1 MTNSEIGLIGIAGLF
16 VLFVLRMPVGLSMLV
31 TGFFGTAAI
40 RGWSQALPSLSS
52 ETFAIA
58 SFYQLSI
65 IPMFV
70 LMGNI
75 AGASGMGRDLYNA
88 AYAWV
93 GHIRGGLASATVI
106 ACACF
111 ASLCGSAAASA
122 VTMGRVALPE
132 MKRFNYDDALATG
145 TVASGGTLGFIFPP
159 SAGLVIYGLLTE
171 QAIGRLFLAG
181 VIPGLILTVLFLI
194 TIQIVTLRRKEAG
207 PPGPRA
213 SGAERIATLKQSIA
227 IMIIIVL
234 TIGGMYAGLFTP
246 IEASGFGACFTLIVA
261 ALRGK
266 LSATVLKAV
275 VLQTMRT
282 SATIFLILMGAY
294 VFIPFMTLS
303 QLPEIVVKFLLGFDI
318 GTTGVLLVIIVTYLL
333 LGTFMEDISMLIL
346 TLPVVMPVLKTLGV
360 DLIWFG
366 VIAVLIIQMGILSPP
381 VGLNV
386 FIVKSIVPDV
396 PMYTIFRGI
405 WPFWY
410 AMGLLI
416 ILLLMFPQLA
426 LYLPNRM
433 FN

>member
-1 MTNSEIGLIGIAGLF
+1 MSDTTIGLLGLAA
-16 VLFVLRMPVGLSMLV
+16 LFALFILRMPVGLSMLV
-31 TGFFGTAAI
+31 TGFLGTAAI
-40 RGWSQALPSLSS
+40 RGWSGALPSLSS

-58 SFYQLSI
+58 SFYQLTV

-88 AYAWV
+88 AYAWI
-93 GHIRGGLASATVI
+93 GHVRGGLASATIV
-106 ACACF
+106 ACAFF

-145 TVASGGTLGFIFPP
+145 TVASGGTMGFIFPP

-181 VIPGLILTVLFLI
+181 VIPGIILTLLFLV
-194 TIQIVTLRRKEAG
+194 TIRIVTGLRKDAG

-213 SGAERIATLKQSIA
+213 DAAERIRTLRRSGAIIA
-227 IMIIIVL
+227 IIVM
-234 TIGGMYAGLFTP
+234 TIGGIYAGLFTP
-246 IEASGFGACFTLIVA
+246 IEASGIGACLTLIA
-261 ALRGK
+261 ALLRRRLNGP
-266 LSATVLKAV
+266 VLKAI

-303 QLPEIVVKFLLGFDI
+303 QLPEIMVRFLLSFDV
-318 GTTGVLLVIIVTYLL
+318 GTTAILVIIIATYLL

-346 TLPVVMPVLKTLGV
+346 TLPVVMPVLKTLEV

-366 VIAVLIIQMGILSPP
+366 VVAVLIIQMGILSPP

-386 FIVKSIVPDV
+386 FIVKGIVPDV

-416 ILLLMFPQLA
+416 ALLLLFPQLA
-426 LYLPNRM
+426 LYLPNTM

>member
-1 MTNSEIGLIGIAGLF
+1 MTVTEIGLAGIVALF
-16 VLFVLRMPVGLSMLV
+16 ALFILRMPVGLSMLTV
-31 TGFFGTAAI
+31 GFLGTVAI
-40 RGWSQALPSLSS
+40 RGWTHALPSLSS

-58 SFYQLSI
+58 SFYQLTV

-106 ACACF
+106 ACAFF

-132 MKRFNYDDALATG
+132 MKRFKYDDALATG
-145 TVASGGTLGFIFPP
+145 TVASGGTMGFIFPP

-181 VIPGLILTVLFLI
+181 VIPGIILTVLFLI
-194 TIQIVTLRRKEAG
+194 TIQIVTWRRPSAG
-207 PPGPRA
+207 PAGPRA
-213 SGAERIATLKQSIA
+213 STAERMATLRQSIP
-227 IMIIIVL
+227 ILVVIIL
-234 TIGGMYAGLFTP
+234 TIGGMYVGLFTP
-246 IEASGFGACFTLIVA
+246 IEASGFGACFTLLVA
-261 ALRGK
+261 LVRRK
-266 LSATVLKAV
+266 LSWPVLKAI

-303 QLPEIVVKFLLGFDI
+303 QLPEIVVGFLLGFDL
-318 GTTGVLLVIIVTYLL
+318 GATWTLVIIIITYLL

-346 TLPVVMPVLKTLGV
+346 TLPVVMPVLKALGV
-360 DLIWFG
+360 DMIWFG
-366 VIAVLIIQMGILSPP
+366 VVAVLIIQMGILSPP

-386 FIVKSIVPDV
+386 FIVKGIVPDV

-416 ILLLMFPQLA
+416 VLLLMFPQLA
-426 LYLPNRM
+426 LFLPNTM
-433 FN
+433 FR

>member
-1 MTNSEIGLIGIAGLF
+1 MSNTAIGLLGLCGLF
-16 VLFVLRMPVGLSMLV
+16 VLFILRMPVGLAML
-31 TGFFGTAAI
+31 TAGFLGTVAI
-40 RGWSQALPSLSS
+40 RGWSSALPSLSS

-58 SFYQLSI
+58 SFYQLVI

-93 GHIRGGLASATVI
+93 GHIRGGLASATII
-106 ACACF
+106 ACAFF

-132 MKRFNYDDALATG
+132 MKRLGYDDALATG
-145 TVASGGTLGFIFPP
+145 TVASGGTMGFIFPP

-181 VIPGLILTVLFLI
+181 VVPGIILTLLFLV
-194 TIQIVTLRRKEAG
+194 TIQIVTIRRKEAG
-207 PPGPRA
+207 PRGPRA
-213 SGAERIATLKQSIA
+213 SHERRVATLKQSIP
-227 IMIIIVL
+227 IIVVIL
-234 TIGGMYAGLFTP
+234 ITIGGMYMGLFTP

-261 ALRGK
+261 VARRK
-266 LSATVLKAV
+266 LSFVVVKAV

-282 SATIFLILMGAY
+282 TATIFLILMGAY

-303 QLPEIVVKFLLGFDI
+303 QLPEMLVKFLLSFDLN
-318 GTTGVLLVIIVTYLL
+318 TTSILVVIIVAYLL

-346 TLPVVMPVLKTLGV
+346 TLPVVMPVLKAHGV
-360 DLIWFG
+360 DMIWFG

-386 FIVKSIVPDV
+386 FIVKGIVPEV

-416 ILLLMFPQLA
+416 VLLMVFPDLV
-426 LYLPNRM
+426 LYLPRTM
-433 FN
+433 FG